1 MPDAARPELRFLSG
15 LSRGIVE
22 TPVLTSVTV
31 IDTSSMVHLHSSH
44 SFIPDRSI
52 PAFSHDAH
60 HNRSLRMRLRVVW
73 RLHLIGDTEGPA
85 LITGTAWLIVSNYSA
100 FLAHRQLPCPVG
112 SSRPRELPPQALTEP
127 YVRLSPHTALLI
139 HRPSSIQNPNAQT
152 TLAGFPDSA

>member
-60 HNRSLRMRLRVVW
+60 HNRSLRKQLRVVW
-73 RLHLIGDTEGPA
+73 RLYLIGDAEGPA
-85 LITGTAWLIVSNYSA
+85 LIAGTAWLTVSICFA
-100 FLAHRQLPCPVG
+100 FLAHRQL
-112 SSRPRELPPQALTEP
+112 
-127 YVRLSPHTALLI
+127 
-139 HRPSSIQNPNAQT
+139 
-152 TLAGFPDSA
+152 F